1 MLSEV
6 WELWSMWR
14 AGVNGGWLWSGGAHA
29 KVKCEQT
36 RRGEGGSQED
46 VRVQSILVKES
57 PFPSV

>member
-1 MLSEV
+1 MKCGSFGACAEQ
-6 WELWSMWR
+6 
-14 AGVNGGWLWSGGAHA
+14 VNGGWLWPGGAHA
-29 KVKCEQT
+29 KVRCEQT